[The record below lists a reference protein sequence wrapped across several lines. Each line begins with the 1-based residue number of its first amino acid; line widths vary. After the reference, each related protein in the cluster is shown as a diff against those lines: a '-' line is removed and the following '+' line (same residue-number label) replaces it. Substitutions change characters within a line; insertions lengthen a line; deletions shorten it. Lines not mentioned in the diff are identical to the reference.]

1 MPLRLTK
8 ASTLIRSFSC
18 ERFGCYLVGLSVPH
32 LKELLAVYA
41 PRRPLATPN
50 IEKSARAADY
60 YAGDALDA
68 AFASPNIE
76 KFANEVNFMQ
86 NGNGSARP
94 LPKFAFM
101 CTQCGQMMSA
111 NRYYAQKACSRSRN
125 SCEHAAA
132 RNPERTSSVDCAH
145 NRNFWQDLAFCA
157 LINKPTAAKPC
168 SPLRNPM
175 KRRWRRNRC
184 HAEDA

>member
-32 LKELLAVYA
+32 LKELLAGY
-41 PRRPLATPN
+41 
-50 IEKSARAADY
+50 
-60 YAGDALDA
+60 ALDA

-168 SPLRNPM
+168 APLRNPM